1 MIVQTYCGVF
11 AQNMLKGLENF
22 NTGTP
27 YTYKIAL
34 YNASADLSST
44 TTSYTSVNE
53 ISGTGY
59 VAGGKVLSPTAPGLD
74 QTNNTAYFSFA
85 NAVWN
90 PASFTA
96 RGALVYN
103 STTGAACF
111 VLDFG
116 SDKTATSTFTV
127 TFPTADSSNAI
138 IRIN

>member
-11 AQNMLKGLENF
+11 PQNMLKGLENF

-34 YNASADLSST
+34 YTANANLSST
-44 TTSYTSVNE
+44 TTSYTATGE
-53 ISGTGY
+53 ITGTGY
-59 VAGGKVLSPTAPGLD
+59 TAGGKVLAPTVPGLD

-85 NAVWN
+85 NAVWT
-90 PASFTA
+90 PAVFTA

>member
-1 MIVQTYCGVF
+1 
-11 AQNMLKGLENF
+11 MLKGLENF

-34 YNASADLSST
+34 YTASANLSST
-44 TTSYTSVNE
+44 TSSYTSIDE
-53 ISGTGY
+53 ITGTGY
-59 VAGGKVLSPTAPGLD
+59 TAGGKVLAPTVPNLD
-74 QTNNTAYFSFA
+74 PTNNTAFFSFA
-85 NAVWN
+85 NVVWT
-90 PASFTA
+90 PAAFTA

-127 TFPTADSSNAI
+127 TFPAADSSNAI

>member
-1 MIVQTYCGVF
+1 MIQQTYCTVF
-11 AQNMLKGLENF
+11 PLNMLKGLENF

-27 YTYKIAL
+27 YVYKMAL
-34 YNASADLSST
+34 YTANATLNGSTATYTSAD
-44 TTSYTSVNE
+44 E
-53 ISGTGY
+53 ISGDGY
-59 VAGGKVLSPTAPGLD
+59 SSGGIVLTPLPPSSNVTNGTAF
-74 QTNNTAYFSFA
+74 FSFE
-85 NAVWN
+85 NAVWS

-116 SDKTATSTFTV
+116 SDKTATNTFTV
-127 TFPTADSSNAI
+127 TFPVADSTNAV

>member
-11 AQNMLKGLENF
+11 AQNLLKGTENF

-34 YNASADLSST
+34 YTANADLGLT
-44 TTSYTSVNE
+44 TTSYTASNE
-53 ISGTGY
+53 ITGTGY
-59 VAGGKVLSPTAPGLD
+59 TAGGKILVPAAPALDPTNGI
-74 QTNNTAYFSFA
+74 AYISFA
-85 NAVWN
+85 NAVWT
-90 PASFTA
+90 PAAFTA

-127 TFPTADSSNAI
+127 TFPAANSTNAI
-138 IRIN
+138 IRIS

>member
-1 MIVQTYCGVF
+1 MIIQTYCGVF
-11 AQNMLKGLENF
+11 PQNMLRGLENF

-34 YNASADLSST
+34 YTASANLSST
-44 TTSYTSVNE
+44 TSSYTTANE
-53 ISGTGY
+53 ITGTGY
-59 VAGGKVLSPTAPGLD
+59 TAGGRVLAPTVPGLD
-74 QTNNTAYFSFA
+74 QTNNTAFFSFA
-85 NAVWN
+85 NAVWT
-90 PASFTA
+90 PAAFTA

-127 TFPTADSSNAI
+127 TFPAADSSNAI

>member
-11 AQNMLKGLENF
+11 AQNMLKALENF

-34 YNASADLSST
+34 YTASADLSGT
-44 TTSYTSVNE
+44 TTAYTAANE
-53 ISGTGY
+53 ITGTGY
-59 VAGGKVLSPTAPGLD
+59 TAGGKILAPTVPGLD
-74 QTNNTAYFSFA
+74 QTNNTAFFSFA
-85 NAVWN
+85 NAVWT
-90 PASFTA
+90 PAAFTA

-127 TFPTADSSNAI
+127 TFPAADSSNAI

>member
-11 AQNMLKGLENF
+11 AQNMLKALENF

-34 YNASADLSST
+34 YTASADLSGT
-44 TTSYTSVNE
+44 TTSYTTANE
-53 ISGTGY
+53 ITGTGY
-59 VAGGKVLSPTAPGLD
+59 TAGGKVLAPTVPNLD
-74 QTNNTAYFSFA
+74 PTNNTAFISFA
-85 NAVWN
+85 NAVWT
-90 PASFTA
+90 PAVFTA

-127 TFPTADSSNAI
+127 TFPAADSSNAI

>member
-11 AQNMLKGLENF
+11 AQNLLRGTENF

-34 YNASADLSST
+34 YTANADLSST
-44 TTSYTSVNE
+44 TTSYTAANE
-53 ISGTGY
+53 ITGTGY
-59 VAGGKVLSPTAPGLD
+59 TATGKVLTPVVPGLD
-74 QTNNTAYFSFA
+74 QTNNTAFISFA
-85 NAVWN
+85 NAVWT
-90 PASFTA
+90 PAAFTA

-116 SDKTATSTFTV
+116 SDKTASNTFTV
-127 TFPTADSSNAI
+127 TFPVANSTNAI

>member
-11 AQNMLKGLENF
+11 AQNMLRGLENF

-34 YNASADLSST
+34 YTASANLSST
-44 TTSYTSVNE
+44 TSSYTSIDE
-53 ISGTGY
+53 ITGTGY
-59 VAGGKVLSPTAPGLD
+59 TAGGKVLAPTVPNLD
-74 QTNNTAYFSFA
+74 PTNNTAFFSFA
-85 NAVWN
+85 NVVWT
-90 PASFTA
+90 PAAFTA

-127 TFPTADSSNAI
+127 TFPAADSSNAI